1 MLADHCEYGRA
12 NVLAQNLLSMLYD
25 REFEPCDYLPPSTR
39 SMETEVVKG
48 ISICSIGN
56 VFPNPCTSELFLPM
70 HCKGASEIEIRILD
84 ITGRM
89 LQSEIRDLEGGICKI
104 NTQKLVPGA
113 YQVCVIFNDGSQK
126 SRKFVKQN

>member
-1 MLADHCEYGRA
+1 MY
-12 NVLAQNLLSMLYD
+12 
-25 REFEPCDYLPPSTR
+25 DYLP
-39 SMETEVVKG
+39 V
-48 ISICSIGN
+48 
-56 VFPNPCTSELFLPM
+56 
-70 HCKGASEIEIRILD
+70 HCKDASEIEIRILD

-89 LQSEIRDLEGGICKI
+89 LQSEIRELEGGICKI